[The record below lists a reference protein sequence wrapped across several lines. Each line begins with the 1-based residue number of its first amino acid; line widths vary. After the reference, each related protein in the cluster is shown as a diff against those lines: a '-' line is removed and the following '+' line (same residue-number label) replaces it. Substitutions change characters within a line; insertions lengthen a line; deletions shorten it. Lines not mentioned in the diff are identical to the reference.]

1 VRRRFRFVRSARQIA
16 LALLVCAMAG
26 ACHAQSEPVVCQ
38 NGTGSFE
45 ATFPTGVG
53 VQVGAA
59 RREGLARRECEG
71 TLLWDR
77 GKVVVASGVAQVDVD
92 AFGID
97 LGVGPPVATFQVKK
111 ADAGCCMTL
120 QIYSLR
126 KPPKLLRTIT
136 GGSFFST
143 ADTDLDG
150 QIEIWTT
157 DAASLE
163 GFETPQAG
171 RLDLAPTIVLRFVR
185 GRLLDVSS
193 EFQGYFDNLIAKVQ
207 STLVAEDLREFKNS
221 SGRLPPT
228 AHFSREDMRLSERL
242 ERTKQSVLQIIWA
255 YLYSGREQ
263 EAWEALAELWPPADV
278 DRIRASIVS
287 ARDRGIRA
295 QVDGTSA
302 KVSSGAEKRTDIFDA
317 RTLRSA
323 QPGMKL
329 SEGAAE
335 NSRSGIVVPVPILI
349 GRQVA
354 DGQEETL
361 TDSGVLLDLVIDAA
375 GKVRS
380 AQSEDPSFDNSFKSA
395 TARWKFIPTLRSG
408 RAIASRVFFIIS
420 PKR

>member
-1 VRRRFRFVRSARQIA
+1 
-16 LALLVCAMAG
+16 
-26 ACHAQSEPVVCQ
+26 
-38 NGTGSFE
+38 
-45 ATFPTGVG
+45 
-53 VQVGAA
+53 
-59 RREGLARRECEG
+59 
-71 TLLWDR
+71 
-77 GKVVVASGVAQVDVD
+77 
-92 AFGID
+92 
-97 LGVGPPVATFQVKK
+97 
-111 ADAGCCMTL
+111 
-120 QIYSLR
+120 
-126 KPPKLLRTIT
+126 
-136 GGSFFST
+136 
-143 ADTDLDG
+143 
-150 QIEIWTT
+150 
-157 DAASLE
+157 
-163 GFETPQAG
+163 
-171 RLDLAPTIVLRFVR
+171 
-185 GRLLDVSS
+185 
-193 EFQGYFDNLIAKVQ
+193 
-207 STLVAEDLREFKNS
+207 
-221 SGRLPPT
+221 
-228 AHFSREDMRLSERL
+228 L